1 MGPFFFWHGICNGVG
16 IIGNPAIF
24 MRRVVFMTRTYNIF
38 ISHSWGYGDDYETL
52 TGFLYGHP
60 YFSWRNYSVPKDDP
74 IHNAR
79 SRGALRA
86 ALQEKI
92 RHASCVIVPAGVY
105 CTYSDWIEEEI
116 DIALEMGKP
125 IIGVRLRGAERISS
139 LVQAS
144 ADIIVGWNSDS
155 VVDAV
160 RNYSI

>member
-1 MGPFFFWHGICNGVG
+1 
-16 IIGNPAIF
+16 
-24 MRRVVFMTRTYNIF
+24 MTRTYNIF

-79 SRGALRA
+79 SRAALRA

-116 DIALEMGKP
+116 GIALEMDKP
-125 IIGVRLRGAERISS
+125 IIGVRLRGAERVSS
-139 LVQAS
+139 IVRDNAI
-144 ADIIVGWNSDS
+144 DIVGWTSDS
-155 VVDAV
+155 VVDAI
-160 RNYSI
+160 RYYSI